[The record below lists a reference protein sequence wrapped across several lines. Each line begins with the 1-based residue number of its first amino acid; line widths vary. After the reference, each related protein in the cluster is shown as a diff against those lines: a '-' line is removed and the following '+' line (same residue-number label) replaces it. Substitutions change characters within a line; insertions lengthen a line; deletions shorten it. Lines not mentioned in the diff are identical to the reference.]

1 MTPAT
6 LDVLVAEDN
15 DVNQM
20 VFEQVLNL
28 ADCTFKIVPN
38 GKLAVA
44 TFRVR
49 QPRLIL
55 MDISMPEMNGL
66 EATREIR
73 LIEQELGIRTPILA
87 VTAHA
92 LKGDREEFLAAG
104 MDDYVSKP
112 VSPDVLIDK
121 VDFWLKRSQ
130 ARQIAS

>member
-28 ADCTFKIVPN
+28 ADYSFKIVPN

-49 QPRLIL
+49 QPKLIL

-73 LIEQELGIRTPILA
+73 DFEAGLGIRTPILA

-92 LKGDREEFLAAG
+92 LKGDREEFMAAG

-112 VSPDVLIDK
+112 VSPDALIKK
-121 VDFWLKRSQ
+121 VEFWLKSERGQ
-130 ARQIAS
+130 KLAS

>member
-1 MTPAT
+1 MTPAP

-28 ADCTFKIVPN
+28 AEYSFKIVPN

-55 MDISMPEMNGL
+55 MDISMPELNGI

-73 LIEQELGIRTPILA
+73 EIEIGLGTRTPILA

-92 LKGDREEFLAAG
+92 LKGDREEFLSAG

-112 VSPDVLIDK
+112 VSPDALLEK
-121 VDFWLKRSQ
+121 VEHWLRSGRIQ
-130 ARQIAS
+130 QVAS